1 MRTPLILQ
9 AQETECC
16 IAVLAIMLAH
26 FGRHATL
33 AELRELTGISR
44 HCLHAGDIARAA
56 RHYGLSARVL
66 RKEPET
72 LAALGLPLIV
82 HLDFIHFAVVEEITE
97 RRVRINDPARGQTWL
112 AREEFDERF
121 TGIAIALAPGPD
133 FQPAG
138 AARALWPRL
147 RTLLADAGKGTLPGI
162 AAAVLALSAAPV
174 LLAAA
179 IPAARDP
186 AVLVVLAGAALA
198 GRAAARWLLEQLLD
212 RGERHLGTALRQ
224 RLCDHLT
231 RQPQAFFD
239 YRVPAALHR
248 LAALPA
254 TMAATLRRDIALPL
268 AEAADAALLLAA
280 LAVLAPLPAL
290 GAAGILAL
298 AAGAMTWQ
306 VHAARWTLQPW
317 LAGGSA
323 TPPGA
328 KDDLEQAATL
338 DQAAERLQASAGAHA
353 DAARQAQQ
361 AAPALRRLYL
371 PAQAA
376 ALLIALLPVLA
387 GMDAVQA
394 VAFLLLALAPARLLP
409 ALARLP
415 AVLYQLRGQL
425 QLLDDVRHEPGHPS
439 GQPAAPRPAPDGPL
453 SAHDLVFGYARTREP
468 VLHGVSLT
476 VAPGELLGIAGA
488 AGGGKST
495 LAKLLCGLATPWSG
509 TVTLGGHDVA
519 QLAPGTIAWL
529 DKQPFFHTGSV
540 RDNLRLWQ
548 PAAPLSDD
556 ALWQALRDAC
566 VDDVIAARGGLDARM
581 GADGAGFSGG
591 QRQRLAI
598 ARALAAAP
606 RCVIL
611 DEVTDGLDPVLER
624 ALLANL
630 RRRGCTVI
638 VVSHR
643 IGTLRA
649 CDRVLHL
656 EHGRIGGQ
664 PPAACGAAGIPDLA
678 AELPEVPPPVPDAA
692 MLHACLRAL
701 CRHAGPPSRDGSMAP
716 LAGPAAARS
725 RGQVVDAAARA
736 HGLALRPVRMTV
748 ACWWR
753 MDPGPLLVFRRGDGA
768 PAVLLPHAGQPGRF
782 TVIDANGRRPLA
794 SQPAATF
801 DVAAWAPMPH
811 SPSVPAWLRSAAAPG
826 IYGVL
831 LACVLAAAPFSLPA
845 ALSLLA
851 AALLW
856 SWQADTRIGRIT
868 EHAAAAVAAR
878 LHARLYALAPA
889 ALQRHGST
897 LLHEGAQ
904 AGARLVLMLQDRA
917 GGIALP
923 LRAATLAACV
933 AGLCM
938 LAPSLWWLWLGAPL
952 AAWLPLAWQATAA
965 QARCRL
971 RHAHVE
977 RRRHRFLFTVL
988 AHATTLRAAGR
999 VQAAL
1004 AHWLALPWRAP
1015 ASLRR
1020 ADQAAVAWR
1029 DAWPLAALALLP
1041 ALLSAYLPAMSP
1053 GVVPALALV
1062 LLFERALHEAGRL
1075 GAFAGRWLDTLPE
1088 RRAMALLSC
1097 APVAPPAAGEP
1108 FSAAPALAI
1117 RDARYTYP
1125 GSGRPALDGV
1135 TLDLPAGRITALAGP
1150 SGSGKSTL
1158 LRALPGFLP
1167 LAGGVIECDGG
1178 PADGAAL
1185 ARLRSTLGIVAQDE
1199 TLEIAGPL
1207 RWQLAGNGDW
1217 PLAEVQAALRA
1228 AELADDV
1235 ARMPMGLQTIVDAAN
1250 LSTGQVQRLLIAR
1263 CLLRRP
1269 RVLVLDEATSALP
1282 DALQQ
1287 RVLANVRALGITC
1300 LLVSHRASALACA
1313 DQVAVMA
1320 AGRIVCSG
1328 APDDP
1333 AVRAALLAHA
1343 GQEQRDDVEASPQPL
1358 DVPAPSQPQ
1367 GTVRRGLFRA
1377 VALERYQGTGPVTA
1391 PLLLAHPLRR
1401 GVMAGATIVLLAAAA
1416 LV

>member
-72 LAALGLPLIV
+72 LAAVGLPLIV

-97 RRVRINDPARGQTWL
+97 RRVRLNDPARGQAWL

-121 TGIAIALAPGPD
+121 TGIAIALAPGPE
-133 FQPAG
+133 FQPGG
-138 AARALWPRL
+138 AAPALWPRL

-162 AAAVLALSAAPV
+162 AAVVLALSAAPV

-179 IPAARDP
+179 IPAVRDP
-186 AVLVVLAGAALA
+186 AVVAGLAGAALA
-198 GRAAARWLLEQLLD
+198 WRAAARWLLERLLD
-212 RGERHLGTALRQ
+212 RRERHLGTALRQ
-224 RLCDHLT
+224 RLCGHLAS
-231 RQPQAFFD
+231 QPQAFFD

-254 TMAATLRRDIALPL
+254 TVAATLRRDIALPL
-268 AEAADAALLLAA
+268 AEAAGAALLLAA

-290 GAAGILAL
+290 GAAGIFAL
-298 AAGAMTWQ
+298 AAGAMTRQ

-317 LAGGSA
+317 LAGASA
-323 TPPGA
+323 TPAGA

-376 ALLIALLPVLA
+376 ALLIALLPVMA

-425 QLLDDVRHEPGHPS
+425 QLLDDVRHEPGQQG
-439 GQPAAPRPAPDGPL
+439 GQPFAKRPAPDGPL
-453 SAHDLVFGYARTREP
+453 SAHALVFGYARTREP

-476 VAPGELLGIAGA
+476 VAPGELLGIAGT

-509 TVTLGGHDVA
+509 TVTLGGHDAA

-529 DKQPFFHTGSV
+529 DKQPFFHAGSV

-630 RRRGCTVI
+630 RRRGCMAI
-638 VVSHR
+638 VLSHR
-643 IGTLRA
+643 IGTLQA

-664 PPAACGAAGIPDLA
+664 PPAACSIAGIPDLA
-678 AELPEVPPPVPDAA
+678 AELPDAPPPVPDAA

-701 CRHAGPPSRDGSMAP
+701 CRHAGLPSRDGSVVS
-716 LAGPAAARS
+716 LAEPAAARS
-725 RGQVVDAAARA
+725 RGQVVHAFARA
-736 HGLALRPVRMTV
+736 HGLALRPVRMTA

-753 MDPGPLLVFRRGDGA
+753 MDPGPLLVFGQGDGA

-782 TVIDANGRRPLA
+782 TVIDANGSRPLA

-801 DVAAWAPMPH
+801 DVAAWAPMQD
-811 SPSVPAWLRSAAAPG
+811 SPSVPAWVRSATAPG
-826 IYGVL
+826 IYGML
-831 LACVLAAAPFSLPA
+831 LACTLAAAPFSLLA
-845 ALSLLA
+845 ALPLLA

-856 SWQADTRIGRIT
+856 SWQADTRIGCIT

-889 ALQRHGST
+889 ALQRHGSA
-897 LLHEGAQ
+897 LFHEGAQ

-923 LRAATLAACV
+923 LRAATLAGCV
-933 AGLCM
+933 TGLCM
-938 LAPSLWWLWLGAPL
+938 LAPRLWWLWLGAPL

-999 VQAAL
+999 ARAAL

-1020 ADQAAVAWR
+1020 ADHAALAWR
-1029 DAWPLAALALLP
+1029 DAWPLAVLALLP
-1041 ALLSAYLPAMSP
+1041 AFLSAMPPA
-1053 GVVPALALV
+1053 VVPVLALV

-1075 GAFAGRWLDTLPE
+1075 GALAGRWLDTLPE
-1088 RRAMALLSC
+1088 RRAMALLRR

-1135 TLDLPAGRITALAGP
+1135 TLDLPAGRITVLAGP

-1167 LAGGVIECDGG
+1167 LAGGVIECGG
-1178 PADGAAL
+1178 QPADGTAL
-1185 ARLRSTLGIVAQDE
+1185 ARLRSTLGIVAQDD

-1313 DQVAVMA
+1313 DRVAVMA
-1320 AGRIVCSG
+1320 AGRIVCCG

-1333 AVRAALLAHA
+1333 SVRAALLAHA

-1358 DVPAPSQPQ
+1358 DVPATEQPQ
-1367 GTVRRGLFRA
+1367 GAVRRGLFRA
-1377 VALERYQGTGPVTA
+1377 VALERYQGAGPVTA
-1391 PLLLAHPLRR
+1391 PLLLAHPLHR
-1401 GVMAGATIVLLAAAA
+1401 GVIAGATFLLLAVAA